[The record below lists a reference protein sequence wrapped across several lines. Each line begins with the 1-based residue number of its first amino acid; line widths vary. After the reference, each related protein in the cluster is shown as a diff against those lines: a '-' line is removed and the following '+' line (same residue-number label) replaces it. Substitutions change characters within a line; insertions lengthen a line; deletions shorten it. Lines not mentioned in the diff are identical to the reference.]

1 MSSFTLQTSD
11 CRLDCGCAQGM
22 PLHNPSFLL
31 IRDQVQPGSCFSS
44 GSVRCNL
51 ARACVLSARVHCL
64 LVAPCRRR
72 FTAPHRA
79 RATCMTCTLTMPL
92 ASAFSCSLLRYVET
106 SSVIC
111 PLNVPAQ
118 LIRWQRGHHE
128 HILSAAAVASD
139 RAVAVATLHPA
150 ADVKAEVLRARTCA
164 SNVRRCY
171 GLDARVLA
179 QMRQVVQQ
187 PVAVRT
193 VRCHNARPP
202 PMPLVSRPFA
212 HPARRAEVR

>member
-118 LIRWQRGHHE
+118 LIRWTS
-128 HILSAAAVASD
+128 L
-139 RAVAVATLHPA
+139 
-150 ADVKAEVLRARTCA
+150 
-164 SNVRRCY
+164 
-171 GLDARVLA
+171 ARV
-179 QMRQVVQQ
+179 RH
-187 PVAVRT
+187 P
-193 VRCHNARPP
+193 RP
-202 PMPLVSRPFA
+202 LRLERALRVSTGNHAIKGSCQRKLL
-212 HPARRAEVR
+212 R